1 MAVGT
6 ESIFIHVIISLTLL
20 LFTAKIFAELFHRIK
35 LPIVLGELLAGI
47 IIGPYALGG
56 LPLFNGEPLVILDE
70 TIKHIGELAAIVILF
85 VAGLE
90 ITPREFLR
98 GGLSSFTIGA
108 LGVIVPFF
116 VGYFVF
122 SLYGLEALE
131 TLLIATALTATSIAI
146 SIQVLSSLGKMQTKE
161 ARLILGAA
169 IVDDILAIAVLSVVL
184 TMVQT
189 GNTTPDIMEI
199 TFLILKILGLFIAIS
214 IQVLSSLGK
223 MQTKEARLIL
233 GAAIVDD
240 ILAIAV
246 LSVVLT
252 MVQTGNTTPDIM
264 EITFLI
270 LKILGLFVAIL
281 VGAILIVPRILHR
294 EKLWKSQGSIEGITT
309 AIFFGGAGIAALVGL
324 SPIVGAFAIGM
335 AVASTRL
342 IKQVEEYVHKLQI
355 IFAPLFFAIIG
366 AQVDLRGINLDVLL
380 IAGILIF
387 IAIVTK
393 MLGCGLPSLIFLKDK
408 SKAMRVGIGMVS
420 RGEVGLIVAGVG
432 ATSGV
437 ISGDVYTAIIVM
449 VAVTTIITPIWLKKA
464 YSKELV

>member
-1 MAVGT
+1 MAIGT
-6 ESIFIHVIISLTLL
+6 ESIFIHVIISLALL
-20 LFTAKIFAELFHRIK
+20 LFTAKIFAELFHRVK

-47 IIGPYALGG
+47 VIGPYALGG

-70 TIKHIGELAAIVILF
+70 TIKNIGQLAAIVILF
-85 VAGLE
+85 IAGLE

-98 GGLSSFTIGA
+98 GGASSFTIGA
-108 LGVIVPFF
+108 LGVVVPFF
-116 VGYFVF
+116 IGYFVF

-169 IVDDILAIAVLSVVL
+169 IVDDILAIA
-184 TMVQT
+184 
-189 GNTTPDIMEI
+189 I
-199 TFLILKILGLFIAIS
+199 
-214 IQVLSSLGK
+214 
-223 MQTKEARLIL
+223 
-233 GAAIVDD
+233 
-240 ILAIAV
+240 

-270 LKILGLFVAIL
+270 LKILGLFVALLI
-281 VGAILIVPRILHR
+281 GSILIVPRILHR

-366 AQVDLRGINLDVLL
+366 AQVDLRGINLDVLV
-380 IAGILIF
+380 IAGILVA

-393 MLGCGLPSLIFLKDK
+393 LLGCGLPSLIFLKDK
-408 SKAMRVGIGMVS
+408 SKAMRVGIGMIS
-420 RGEVGLIVAGVG
+420 RGEVGLIVAGIG

-437 ISGDVYTAIIVM
+437 LSGDVYTAIIVM

>member
-1 MAVGT
+1 MAIGT
-6 ESIFIHVIISLTLL
+6 ESIFIHVIISLALL

-47 IIGPYALGG
+47 VIGPFALGG

-70 TIKHIGELAAIVILF
+70 TIKNIGELAAIVILF

-98 GGLSSFTIGA
+98 GGASSFTIGA

-146 SIQVLSSLGKMQTKE
+146 SIQVLTSLGKMQTKE

-189 GNTTPDIMEI
+189 GNT
-199 TFLILKILGLFIAIS
+199 A
-214 IQVLSSLGK
+214 
-223 MQTKEARLIL
+223 
-233 GAAIVDD
+233 
-240 ILAIAV
+240 
-246 LSVVLT
+246 
-252 MVQTGNTTPDIM
+252 PDIM

-281 VGAILIVPRILHR
+281 IGSVIIVPRILHR

-309 AIFFGGAGIAALVGL
+309 AIFFGGAGIAAIVGL

-464 YSKELV
+464 YQKELV

>member
-1 MAVGT
+1 MAIGT
-6 ESIFIHVIISLTLL
+6 ESSTIFIHVIISLALL

-47 IIGPYALGG
+47 VIGPYALGG

-70 TIKHIGELAAIVILF
+70 TIKNIGELAAIVILF

-98 GGLSSFTIGA
+98 GGVSSFTIGA

-116 VGYFVF
+116 VGYIVF

-199 TFLILKILGLFIAIS
+199 TFLILKILGLF
-214 IQVLSSLGK
+214 
-223 MQTKEARLIL
+223 
-233 GAAIVDD
+233 
-240 ILAIAV
+240 
-246 LSVVLT
+246 
-252 MVQTGNTTPDIM
+252 
-264 EITFLI
+264 
-270 LKILGLFVAIL
+270 VAIL
-281 VGAILIVPRILHR
+281 VGSILIVPRILHR

-342 IKQVEEYVHKLQI
+342 IKQVEEYVQKLQI

-380 IAGILIF
+380 IAGILVF

-393 MLGCGLPSLIFLKDK
+393 MLGCGLPSFIFLKDK

-432 ATSGV
+432 VTSGV

-449 VAVTTIITPIWLKKA
+449 VAVTTIITPIWLKKV
-464 YSKELV
+464 YQKELV

>member
-1 MAVGT
+1 MAIGT
-6 ESIFIHVIISLTLL
+6 ESIFIHVIISLALL
-20 LFTAKIFAELFHRIK
+20 LFTAKIFAELFHRVK

-47 IIGPYALGG
+47 VIGPYALGG

-70 TIKHIGELAAIVILF
+70 TIKNIGELAAIVILF

-98 GGLSSFTIGA
+98 GGASSFTIGA

-169 IVDDILAIAVLSVVL
+169 IVDDILAIA
-184 TMVQT
+184 
-189 GNTTPDIMEI
+189 I
-199 TFLILKILGLFIAIS
+199 
-214 IQVLSSLGK
+214 
-223 MQTKEARLIL
+223 
-233 GAAIVDD
+233 
-240 ILAIAV
+240 

-270 LKILGLFVAIL
+270 LKILGLFVALL
-281 VGAILIVPRILHR
+281 VGSILIVPRILHR

-380 IAGILIF
+380 IAGILVF

-393 MLGCGLPSLIFLKDK
+393 LLGCGLPSLIFLKDK
-408 SKAMRVGIGMVS
+408 SKAMKVGIGMIS
-420 RGEVGLIVAGVG
+420 RGEVGLIVAGIG

-437 ISGDVYTAIIVM
+437 LSGDVYTAIIVM

-464 YSKELV
+464 YSKELVLH